1 MEQAAAYLA
10 IKLDLELSCYISQTI
25 GAVFISRFIGT
36 TLETLNFEA
45 RLKKKKREKEK
56 IIKII
61 ILIKISTDEK
71 CDNKLK
77 KKKKL

>member
-45 RLKKKKREKEK
+45 RLKKKKEK

-61 ILIKISTDEK
+61 ILIKISIDEK

-77 KKKKL
+77 KKQKQ

>member
-45 RLKKKKREKEK
+45 RLKKKKEK

-61 ILIKISTDEK
+61 ILIKTSTDEK